1 MKEGIIQ
8 EIMMGFIKR
17 EPANCS
23 GCLSCE
29 MACSLYH
36 FGYFDTKKSRIQIIH
51 DEELSH
57 IEIHQCVQCDEKS
70 CVTACPVDALSVD
83 PELGCI
89 RLNEELCIGCRA
101 CQRACAYNG
110 VMWDDDTAQPLIC
123 DLCDGDPECLKPCRL
138 HRALVPGDAD
148 TISLIAKEVGR

>member
-36 FGYFDTKKSRIQIIH
+36 FGY
-51 DEELSH
+51 
-57 IEIHQCVQCDEKS
+57 S